1 MLFPILVFILIVFL
15 FFVRIKQINEYEKGI
30 LFKFGKFTKELGAG
44 WHFYVPL
51 YQNITKVDTRT
62 TVHDVPEQDAITKDN
77 VSIKINAVVYY
88 HVSDAK
94 LTVLKVENVRYA
106 VGQISQT
113 TMRNIVGAYT
123 LDELLSERDEI
134 STKICG
140 IIDQETDAWGIKV
153 ENVEL
158 KDIRLPE
165 EMQRV
170 LAKVAEAE
178 REKAAV
184 ITKSKETVIRN
195 GEVIKDEEKV
205 EQKIYDD
212 NNKKLESEPQVFKRT
227 EENQQAEGRYKGV
240 DSQVEEEHKNEYG
253 NWFLKHSMNKDGE
266 TKVEEKK
273 EPQEEFQR
281 NEMGYK
287 TWFENNSEGGSVAV
301 NNSSEVKQHGDN
313 AYDDWFKRHSKPN
326 MIIQYKPEV
335 KKDENIV
342 RYEGDYQ
349 TWFENHS
356 KLTNNKI

>member
-1 MLFPILVFILIVFL
+1 MASKYLKRFQVPNEFENILSDFAKEILRNQPKDIIQFG
-15 FFVRIKQINEYEKGI
+15 IEYFRGLENNIPLDYKDKGENRPENY
-30 LFKFGKFTKELGAG
+30 KRPENQE
-44 WHFYVPL
+44 P
-51 YQNITKVDTRT
+51 NI
-62 TVHDVPEQDAITKDN
+62 
-77 VSIKINAVVYY
+77 INAPNN
-88 HVSDAK
+88 
-94 LTVLKVENVRYA
+94 LE
-106 VGQISQT
+106 ISQEDKNRLQRS
-113 TMRNIVGAYT
+113 MDKIERINKEPEYIPEKEKEEKNVVKY
-123 LDELLSERDEI
+123 ESEERRIGQHEEQTVQV
-134 STKICG
+134 TK
-140 IIDQETDAWGIKV
+140 QVT
-153 ENVEL
+153 
-158 KDIRLPE
+158 
-165 EMQRV
+165 
-170 LAKVAEAE
+170 
-178 REKAAV
+178 V

-240 DSQVEEEHKNEYG
+240 DS
-253 NWFLKHSMNKDGE
+253 
-266 TKVEEKK
+266 
-273 EPQEEFQR
+273 
-281 NEMGYK
+281 GYK

-356 KLTNNKI
+356 KLTNKKI

>member
-1 MLFPILVFILIVFL
+1 MLFPILIFILIVFL

-134 STKICG
+134 STKICT
-140 IIDQETDAWGIKV
+140 IIDKETDAWGIKV

-184 ITKSKETVIRN
+184 ITKSKGEIESANNLAEAARVMSTTPGALHLRTLSTLNDISSDQSNTIVFAVPLEVLRAFDGTPEKVVETVKRMA
-195 GEVIKDEEKV
+195 
-205 EQKIYDD
+205 
-212 NNKKLESEPQVFKRT
+212 NKK
-227 EENQQAEGRYKGV
+227 
-240 DSQVEEEHKNEYG
+240 EEE
-253 NWFLKHSMNKDGE
+253 
-266 TKVEEKK
+266 
-273 EPQEEFQR
+273 
-281 NEMGYK
+281 
-287 TWFENNSEGGSVAV
+287 
-301 NNSSEVKQHGDN
+301 
-313 AYDDWFKRHSKPN
+313 
-326 MIIQYKPEV
+326 
-335 KKDENIV
+335 
-342 RYEGDYQ
+342 
-349 TWFENHS
+349 
-356 KLTNNKI
+356 